1 MALNYSWKQFFAAVT
16 RVTSALDIH
25 GRRNSLA
32 CFSHV
37 KNSFF
42 DIDNK
47 RFSNEMRYI
56 NLRFS
61 YLLTLLS
68 SRQTPTSRIYSKG
81 NISEIRPQS
90 RCVMEKVAFGVQ
102 RL

>member
-42 DIDNK
+42 DIDIDNK

-61 YLLTLLS
+61 YLLTYFTFFSADANIADLL
-68 SRQTPTSRIYSKG
+68 
-81 NISEIRPQS
+81 
-90 RCVMEKVAFGVQ
+90 
-102 RL
+102 